1 MKKLLFIIILY
12 FPSLIYSQ
20 NCNNYT
26 VEISAAPDSICF
38 QGSAT
43 TTQYF
48 SAEILSDLLGIDYEV
63 IAYDWSIISSNSSS
77 AVETPIDSLNVSYT
91 FSEPGVYRLMYS
103 ATIDGSNTDCE
114 YTDTIEFNVGI
125 NSSIVYDDIICVG
138 GNTFSASFSDL
149 DTWST
154 GLIYEWTTTSDL
166 VIASPDDS
174 ITFISTDSFIATDI
188 TLSYDLTLKVTNDVG
203 CWEEETVNIDAYQV
217 HTGIQVS
224 DGLLN
229 CLPQDVEFLS
239 SHNDYIDE
247 YNWNLYLNDSC
258 DFDINGYSNTFS
270 DVSISESCLYP
281 TEFTSINQN
290 ISASIDTFGYF
301 DIYLDLTSIH
311 GCTDS
316 MYIDSILVVNDL
328 NPTIETL
335 DTLVCFNGDSVLNK
349 QFILNFNSS
358 LDVDFISQVSSFDWS
373 ISPVDGSYFGSAP
386 DVSIINSSIDTLSLS
401 FNTSA
406 AYNISYSFT
415 IESTSGI
422 PCTYFTD
429 TIIEIGVDSRL
440 NLDSIVCVG
449 QSFNVSADVLI
460 GIGDSSVYSWASS
473 GLSFSDSVGL
483 SSEIYV
489 EGSVEADSIEYYD
502 IEFTVLNDNGCWMK
516 NVDSIPVYEVEAS
529 FFVKGYDDPDNF
541 IFDSHYEECA
551 FVDIYIISQHNEF
564 ISSYDWSYD
573 AIKYDGDLIDTSYTD
588 NTDTLFKQFYEMG
601 IYSFSLS
608 LISEHGCTDSILRDS
623 LLDIKR
629 PYPSWNIDPYFG
641 CNELTINI
649 NDSST
654 QIADYYFDT
663 ESYFP
668 FYQLNSIVYNSY
680 SPYLNVIDSIGIL
693 YDTLLIDSTYIS
705 VDSIGFLPYQDAE
718 VINNLSSDSILVLS
732 SEFVNNTFV
741 YDTLPETVQPVQ
753 FIDDYQING
762 LNTYEFEFPYN
773 DVAPIEV
780 DTIDIIYTGT
790 DTLYIIDTTH
800 VVEYDYPLTLSTYLN
815 ECSIILNETIT
826 VFADPIIDVSF
837 TADSGCNPGLTVD
850 FFDHSTYVDSDSA
863 EYLWN
868 FGTLGSPNNVCCS
881 SVQNP
886 SWYFPGTPGDTAV
899 YDVYLTITSNRGC
912 STTEFI
918 TTVRVY
924 DNPQANF
931 DYTSGPFCYGLADVY
946 FSDSTSILTTSDPL
960 DSVIWTYNGVDSLE
974 EINQDYMIHFDATG
988 TYEVSLEIVDIHGC
1002 RDTITDSEVY
1012 VEELDTIV
1020 ALPILNYVSWSDSGI
1035 VVNFAQTQDDNFSRL
1050 EVWHNF
1056 DDGDPSWLP
1065 VNLNIDSLNPNH
1077 YTHELGSPG
1086 LSELSFAN
1094 NYFIKQ
1100 VDSCGYQ
1107 SDSSIIHS
1115 SILLEASSDEYQ
1127 EIDISWTRY
1136 RGWEYNIVDQSI
1148 VPDTV
1153 EIIYTVYRSENNID
1167 FESIITIADSIYPSL
1182 PYIDSKFSYTDIDL
1196 CNLNYTYYVIAS
1208 HPDIEDFVS
1217 KSNNVNIEPKFV
1229 DFTKPLNLSYT
1240 TVNIYGTLT
1249 VDGES
1254 VQNYTLTEWEEL
1266 DQSDMNYYKV
1276 DRFDNY
1282 YGWQEEV
1289 NNVTDSIYLDFNA
1302 DVNNDEYLYR
1312 VSYWDDCGNE
1322 GPESNIGSNILL
1334 IGVQNS
1340 THYDL
1345 NWNPYKDW
1353 SLGVQNYI
1361 IEYYQSQN
1369 NIWVELDIVS
1379 GTTLDY
1385 RDSDLQ
1391 KNDLSDSY
1399 DLLHGVD
1406 TSYCYRVRAIGYNG
1420 YESQSNEYCFIAE
1433 PTNYFPNAFSP
1444 NNDGINDYLEYRF
1457 SSYQS
1462 DNDPNIQTS
1471 SFVKSLNLQIFNKWG
1486 NLVFE
1491 TNDLDFK
1498 WDGTIQNNGEVC
1510 PQGAYVLRYE
1520 LIGYNGSVIS
1530 DKGLIYL
1537 LR

>member
-1 MKKLLFIIILY
+1 
-12 FPSLIYSQ
+12 
-20 NCNNYT
+20 
-26 VEISAAPDSICF
+26 
-38 QGSAT
+38 
-43 TTQYF
+43 
-48 SAEILSDLLGIDYEV
+48 
-63 IAYDWSIISSNSSS
+63 
-77 AVETPIDSLNVSYT
+77 
-91 FSEPGVYRLMYS
+91 
-103 ATIDGSNTDCE
+103 
-114 YTDTIEFNVGI
+114 
-125 NSSIVYDDIICVG
+125 
-138 GNTFSASFSDL
+138 
-149 DTWST
+149 
-154 GLIYEWTTTSDL
+154 
-166 VIASPDDS
+166 
-174 ITFISTDSFIATDI
+174 
-188 TLSYDLTLKVTNDVG
+188 
-203 CWEEETVNIDAYQV
+203 
-217 HTGIQVS
+217 
-224 DGLLN
+224 
-229 CLPQDVEFLS
+229 
-239 SHNDYIDE
+239 
-247 YNWNLYLNDSC
+247 
-258 DFDINGYSNTFS
+258 
-270 DVSISESCLYP
+270 
-281 TEFTSINQN
+281 
-290 ISASIDTFGYF
+290 
-301 DIYLDLTSIH
+301 
-311 GCTDS
+311 
-316 MYIDSILVVNDL
+316 
-328 NPTIETL
+328 
-335 DTLVCFNGDSVLNK
+335 
-349 QFILNFNSS
+349 
-358 LDVDFISQVSSFDWS
+358 
-373 ISPVDGSYFGSAP
+373 
-386 DVSIINSSIDTLSLS
+386 
-401 FNTSA
+401 
-406 AYNISYSFT
+406 
-415 IESTSGI
+415 
-422 PCTYFTD
+422 
-429 TIIEIGVDSRL
+429 
-440 NLDSIVCVG
+440 
-449 QSFNVSADVLI
+449 
-460 GIGDSSVYSWASS
+460 
-473 GLSFSDSVGL
+473 
-483 SSEIYV
+483 
-489 EGSVEADSIEYYD
+489 
-502 IEFTVLNDNGCWMK
+502 
-516 NVDSIPVYEVEAS
+516 
-529 FFVKGYDDPDNF
+529 
-541 IFDSHYEECA
+541 
-551 FVDIYIISQHNEF
+551 
-564 ISSYDWSYD
+564 
-573 AIKYDGDLIDTSYTD
+573 
-588 NTDTLFKQFYEMG
+588 
-601 IYSFSLS
+601 
-608 LISEHGCTDSILRDS
+608 
-623 LLDIKR
+623 
-629 PYPSWNIDPYFG
+629 
-641 CNELTINI
+641 
-649 NDSST
+649 
-654 QIADYYFDT
+654 
-663 ESYFP
+663 
-668 FYQLNSIVYNSY
+668 
-680 SPYLNVIDSIGIL
+680 
-693 YDTLLIDSTYIS
+693 
-705 VDSIGFLPYQDAE
+705 
-718 VINNLSSDSILVLS
+718 
-732 SEFVNNTFV
+732 
-741 YDTLPETVQPVQ
+741 
-753 FIDDYQING
+753 
-762 LNTYEFEFPYN
+762 
-773 DVAPIEV
+773 
-780 DTIDIIYTGT
+780 
-790 DTLYIIDTTH
+790 
-800 VVEYDYPLTLSTYLN
+800 
-815 ECSIILNETIT
+815 
-826 VFADPIIDVSF
+826 
-837 TADSGCNPGLTVD
+837 
-850 FFDHSTYVDSDSA
+850 
-863 EYLWN
+863 
-868 FGTLGSPNNVCCS
+868 
-881 SVQNP
+881 
-886 SWYFPGTPGDTAV
+886 
-899 YDVYLTITSNRGC
+899 
-912 STTEFI
+912 
-918 TTVRVY
+918 
-924 DNPQANF
+924 
-931 DYTSGPFCYGLADVY
+931 
-946 FSDSTSILTTSDPL
+946 
-960 DSVIWTYNGVDSLE
+960 
-974 EINQDYMIHFDATG
+974 MIHFDVTG

-1012 VEELDTIV
+1012 VEELDTTV

-1471 SFVKSLNLQIFNKWG
+1471 SFVKLLNLQIFNKWG